1 MCKQNPMFCK
11 WGPNS
16 GVSFKR
22 NSFRVYSYTS
32 CTFLEIIWCG
42 DNLFDAQN
50 TKNENHLMLWFLGC
64 FLLHKE
70 PNLHCANHYITQLMS
85 RVHLP
90 TFRCRIKHRDSVNRR
105 VLFSSSCS
113 RSILLNN
120 VWNQMTYLWELLKR
134 TQIFLAWSN
143 FKHGKPTNWT
153 NSVIAIECI
162 YSVIQ

>member
-85 RVHLP
+85 RVHVP
-90 TFRCRIKHRDSVNRR
+90 TFRCRIKHRDSVIRR

-120 VWNQMTYLWELLKR
+120 VWNQMTYLWELWNCWRGPK
-134 TQIFLAWSN
+134 F
-143 FKHGKPTNWT
+143 F
-153 NSVIAIECI
+153 
-162 YSVIQ
+162 